1 MKAMIAAI
9 RKRMVRSGL
18 RCAGLWLGAWFLAG
32 IVLEVWRELGPA
44 AAAMLH

>member
-1 MKAMIAAI
+1 MRAVITAI
-9 RKRMVRSGL
+9 RKRTARSGL
-18 RCAGLWLGAWFLAG
+18 RYAGLWFGAWFLAG